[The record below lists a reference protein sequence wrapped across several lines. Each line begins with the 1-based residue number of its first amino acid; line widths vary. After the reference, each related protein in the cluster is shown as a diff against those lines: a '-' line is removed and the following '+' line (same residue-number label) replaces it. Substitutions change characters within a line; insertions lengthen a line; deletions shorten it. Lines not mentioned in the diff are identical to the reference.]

1 MTRPIATALAL
12 LALAAAPASADTLR
26 EALVS
31 TYNANPTITGQRAS
45 LRGTDAGV
53 ALARAAG
60 RPQLSATAGLNQD
73 LTRTGGGNGRNL
85 SAQLNVSYPLFT
97 GGRVSNSIEAARIR
111 VEAGRQTLRAVE
123 GDVFTEA
130 VGAYMDVIRDRSIVD
145 LNQNNVSVLST
156 NLQSTQTQFK
166 IGDLTRTDVAQ
177 SDARL
182 ALGRSQLATAQGRLT
197 SSEENYRRV
206 IGHVPGTLAA
216 PPPLPPL
223 PAAPDEAA
231 RIALANNPDLIAAG
245 AQAKAAAR
253 DVRVARASRLPT
265 VSATATGS
273 AVNYLGTADSQF
285 GVPSGSIANTQTSTS
300 VGIGAN
306 IPIYQGGGPAAR
318 IRQAQAAEGQALELT
333 TATQRSV
340 IANARSAYATY
351 EAAQNAIRANQT
363 AVSANTLAL
372 QGARAER
379 TVGTRTV
386 LDVLNAEQELL
397 NAQVQ
402 LVTARH
408 DAYVAGFQLLN
419 AMGQAQADNLG
430 LDGGPLYD
438 PLGNYRR
445 VQGAKSDWS
454 GEPDSRPVA
463 TSTATPAELGTYG
476 PPAPVARP
484 PMTSPGM
491 TGPNQ

>member
-231 RIALANNPDLIAAG
+231 RIALANI
-245 AQAKAAAR
+245 
-253 DVRVARASRLPT
+253 PT
-265 VSATATGS
+265 
-273 AVNYLGTADSQF
+273 
-285 GVPSGSIANTQTSTS
+285 
-300 VGIGAN
+300 
-306 IPIYQGGGPAAR
+306 
-318 IRQAQAAEGQALELT
+318 
-333 TATQRSV
+333 
-340 IANARSAYATY
+340 
-351 EAAQNAIRANQT
+351 
-363 AVSANTLAL
+363 
-372 QGARAER
+372 
-379 TVGTRTV
+379 
-386 LDVLNAEQELL
+386 
-397 NAQVQ
+397 
-402 LVTARH
+402 
-408 DAYVAGFQLLN
+408 
-419 AMGQAQADNLG
+419 
-430 LDGGPLYD
+430 
-438 PLGNYRR
+438 
-445 VQGAKSDWS
+445 
-454 GEPDSRPVA
+454 
-463 TSTATPAELGTYG
+463 
-476 PPAPVARP
+476 
-484 PMTSPGM
+484 
-491 TGPNQ
+491 

>member
-1 MTRPIATALAL
+1 MTRSIATALAL
-12 LALAAAPASADTLR
+12 IAVAAPAKADTLR

-31 TYNANPTITGQRAS
+31 TYDSNPTITAQRAS

-60 RPQLSATAGLNQD
+60 RPQVSGTAGFNQD

-85 SAQLNVSYPLFT
+85 SAQLNLSYPLFN
-97 GGRVSNSIEAARIR
+97 GGRVSNSIEAAKIR
-111 VEAGRQTLRAVE
+111 VEGGRQTLRAVE

-130 VGAYMDVIRDRSIVD
+130 VGAYMDVIRDRAIVE
-145 LNQNNVSVLST
+145 LNRNNIAVLGT
-156 NLQSTQTQFK
+156 NLRATRDQFK

-177 SDARL
+177 SEARL
-182 ALGRSQLATAQGRLT
+182 SLGQSQLATAQGRLT
-197 SSEENYRRV
+197 GSEENYRRI
-206 IGHVPGTLAA
+206 IGHATGALAS

-223 PAAPDEAA
+223 PVNPDEAA
-231 RIALANNPDLIAAG
+231 RIALSNNPDLIAAG
-245 AQAKAAAR
+245 AQARAAAR
-253 DVRVARASRLPT
+253 DVNVARASRLPT
-265 VSATATGS
+265 LSAVANGT
-273 AVNYLGTADSQF
+273 AVNYLGSANNQF
-285 GVPSGSIANTQTSTS
+285 GAPPGTIANTQTST
-300 VGIGAN
+300 GAGLQAS

-318 IRQAQAAEGQALELT
+318 IRQAQALEGQALEQAT
-333 TATQRSV
+333 GTQRQV

-351 EAAQNAIRANQT
+351 EAAQSAIVANQT

-386 LDVLNAEQELL
+386 IEVLNAEQELL

-402 LVTARH
+402 LVSARR

-438 PLGNYRR
+438 PIGNYRR
-445 VQGAKSDWS
+445 VAGRANDWS
-454 GEPDSRPVA
+454 NDPNPRPVA
-463 TSTATPAELGTYG
+463 TSTATPAEL
-476 PPAPVARP
+476 APR
-484 PMTSPGM
+484 
-491 TGPNQ
+491 